1 MGSQLPFGPKELAAA
16 PLQGAAFIAFLKREK
31 QRKYPEPTPFL
42 RSLINGELS
51 KEQVQMWIKDFYP
64 YWDEGLVY
72 ATGAIYVKTN
82 DEPLRTHMLRRM
94 VDVEG
99 EEIVNDLV
107 GWTTPAYEE
116 LWLRLGEGL
125 GLDRSEVTEFQQF
138 TRTYMAMRTLM
149 TYSRHWDWT
158 WLDGIATWY
167 AADLQWQDHYPKV
180 MASLKENY
188 GVSDDALEFFRVLL
202 EDVASHLQW
211 EEEGLSYW
219 ACTTERQL
227 TAARAFR
234 ERLDI
239 EDQLFVALE
248 TARTA
253 DRLPFQTPAI

>member
-1 MGSQLPFGPKELAAA
+1 MGSQLPLGPKALAAA
-16 PLQGAAFIAFLKREK
+16 PLQSAAFIAFLKREK
-31 QRKYPEPTPFL
+31 QRKYPAPTAFL
-42 RSLINGELS
+42 DSLIKGELS
-51 KEQVQMWIKDFYP
+51 MDEIRLWVKDFYP
-64 YWDEGLVY
+64 YWDEGLTY

-99 EEIVNDLV
+99 EELVNDLV

-116 LWLRLGEGL
+116 LWLRFGEGL
-125 GLDRSEVTEFQQF
+125 GLDRAEITGFQQF
-138 TRTYMAMRTLM
+138 TRTYMSMHTLM
-149 TYSRHWDWT
+149 TYSRFWDWT

-167 AADLQWQDHYPKV
+167 AADLQWQEYYPQV
-180 MASLKENY
+180 ITALKETY

-202 EDVASHLQW
+202 EDVESHITW
-211 EEEGLSYW
+211 EEEGLAYW

-239 EDQLFVALE
+239 EDQLYVALE
-248 TARTA
+248 TSRTA
-253 DRLPFQTPAI
+253 ERLPFQVPGL

>member
-1 MGSQLPFGPKELAAA
+1 MGSQLPYGPKELAAV

-31 QRKYPEPTPFL
+31 QRKYPEPSLFL
-42 RSLINGELS
+42 KSLIAGELS
-51 KEQVQMWIKDFYP
+51 VDEVRMWVKDFYP
-64 YWDEGLVY
+64 YWDEAIVY
-72 ATGAIYVKTN
+72 STGAIYVKTN

-94 VDVEG
+94 VDIEG

-107 GWTTPAYEE
+107 VWTTPAYEE

-125 GLDRSEVTEFQQF
+125 GLDRAEITGFQQF
-138 TRTYMAMRTLM
+138 TRTYMSMHTLM
-149 TYSRHWDWT
+149 TYSRFWDWT

-167 AADLQWQDHYPKV
+167 AADLQWKEHFPKV
-180 MASLKENY
+180 MKTLKNTY

-202 EDVASHLQW
+202 EDIDSHITW
-211 EEEGLSYW
+211 EEDGLAYW

-239 EDQLFVALE
+239 EDQLFVAIQA
-248 TARTA
+248 ARNA
-253 DRLPFQTPAI
+253 DRLPFQTPVI

>member
-1 MGSQLPFGPKELAAA
+1 MGSQLPYGPKELAAA
-16 PLQGAAFIAFLKREK
+16 PLQGGAFIVLLKNEK
-31 QRKYPEPTPFL
+31 QRKYPEPPPFL
-42 RSLINGELS
+42 KSLIEGELS
-51 KEQVQMWIKDFYP
+51 LDEIRMWVKDFYP

-99 EEIVNDLV
+99 KDVVNDLV

-116 LWLRLGEGL
+116 LWLRFGEGL
-125 GLDRSEVTEFQQF
+125 GLDRAEVTDFQQF
-138 TRTYMAMRTLM
+138 TRTYMSMRTMM
-149 TYSRHWDWT
+149 TYSRFWDWT

-167 AADLQWQDHYPKV
+167 AADLQWKEHYPKV
-180 MASLKENY
+180 MAALKDIYN
-188 GVSDDALEFFRVLL
+188 VSEMALEFFRVLL
-202 EDVASHLQW
+202 EDVDSHVTW
-211 EEEGLSYW
+211 EEEGLAYW

-239 EDQLFVALE
+239 EDQLLVAVE

-253 DRLPFQTPAI
+253 ERLPFQTPAI